1 MAGRAASSARLGQR
15 GFFERNGRGRKGAG
29 VQLGQR
35 AFLRGNLL
43 RRRVLAIFAKK
54 LVCYDE
60 EGFYLFDEQG

>member
-15 GFFERNGRGRKGAG
+15 FFLGKGLLGFFEGE
-29 VQLGQR
+29 
-35 AFLRGNLL
+35 
-43 RRRVLAIFAKK
+43 FAEKESFGYFCKK